1 MKPKNSGSGR
11 RIVCLVL
18 VAVMLLGLISS
29 ALIIMVNAASSS
41 EIKKELNGLRSQQAE
56 LKKEREALQAK
67 IKENQS
73 KTQTLVEKKSD
84 IDQQI
89 SMTQAS
95 IDNLNEQVQQYSLL
109 IANKQADLEAS
120 QAEEQRLNTQYKTR
134 IRSME
139 ETGSISYWAIL
150 FGANSFSDL
159 LDKID
164 VIQEIAKADQL
175 MMDKM
180 KAVSEQIAA
189 ERAELEQQMAELDA
203 TRQELDQ
210 QEQDLEAQRA
220 EQDTLL
226 TEMLAAYEEMNAD
239 YMQNMADEAALSEEI
254 AKSESAYYAA
264 LSKEEAERI
273 AALNRQNNNKGSSSN
288 SSGATN
294 TGGWLYPLPYQC
306 QVTDSYGYRIHPL
319 TKKYSWHN
327 GVDFGAAA
335 GTAILAA
342 KSGTVTT
349 AAYSGAWGYY
359 VVINHGDGYS
369 TLYAHQPSLS
379 VSVGDYV
386 TQGQT
391 SAMSAPP
398 ATPPARTCTSP
409 STTTAPTSTP
419 STTSADPIQ
428 TPLPQPAP
436 RLWESFY
443 LLQSPG
449 ESVQRR
455 KYLPQAVFPQK
466 FKRSKLQTRSH
477 RIRRRAV
484 KTRKVTTEWNDTRNI
499 GPHLNADAAGIKP

>member
-164 VIQEIAKADQL
+164 VIQEIAKADQQML
-175 MMDKM
+175 KKM

-306 QVTDSYGYRIHPL
+306 QVTDSYGYRTHPVSGKRG
-319 TKKYSWHN
+319 TWHN
-327 GVDFGAAA
+327 GVDLAA
-335 GTAILAA
+335 GSGTSIYAS

-349 AAYSGAWGYY
+349 AVNSSIWGNY
-359 VVINHGDGYS
+359 VVINHGDGFS
-369 TLYAHQPSLS
+369 TLYAHMQGLI

-386 TQGQT
+386 KQGQT
-391 SAMSAPP
+391 IGYVG
-398 ATPPARTCTSP
+398 
-409 STTTAPTSTP
+409 STGLST
-419 STTSADPIQ
+419 
-428 TPLPQPAP
+428 
-436 RLWESFY
+436 
-443 LLQSPG
+443 
-449 ESVQRR
+449 
-455 KYLPQAVFPQK
+455 
-466 FKRSKLQTRSH
+466 
-477 RIRRRAV
+477 
-484 KTRKVTTEWNDTRNI
+484 
-499 GPHLNADAAGIKP
+499 GPHLHFTIYYNGSDVNPMSYIG

>member
-1 MKPKNSGSGR
+1 
-11 RIVCLVL
+11 
-18 VAVMLLGLISS
+18 
-29 ALIIMVNAASSS
+29 
-41 EIKKELNGLRSQQAE
+41 
-56 LKKEREALQAK
+56 
-67 IKENQS
+67 
-73 KTQTLVEKKSD
+73 
-84 IDQQI
+84 
-89 SMTQAS
+89 
-95 IDNLNEQVQQYSLL
+95 
-109 IANKQADLEAS
+109 
-120 QAEEQRLNTQYKTR
+120 
-134 IRSME
+134 
-139 ETGSISYWAIL
+139 
-150 FGANSFSDL
+150 
-159 LDKID
+159 
-164 VIQEIAKADQL
+164 
-175 MMDKM
+175 
-180 KAVSEQIAA
+180 
-189 ERAELEQQMAELDA
+189 MAELDA

-391 SAMSAPP
+391 IGYVGSTGYSTGPHLHFTIYYNGSDVNP
-398 ATPPARTCTSP
+398 FNYIGGPDPNPSP
-409 STTTAPTSTP
+409 TAC
-419 STTSADPIQ
+419 
-428 TPLPQPAP
+428 
-436 RLWESFY
+436 
-443 LLQSPG
+443 
-449 ESVQRR
+449 
-455 KYLPQAVFPQK
+455 PQAVG
-466 FKRSKLQTRSH
+466 KLLSAVISR
-477 RIRRRAV
+477 RIR
-484 KTRKVTTEWNDTRNI
+484 TTPQISPVSRFPAKIQTQQ
-499 GPHLNADAAGIKP
+499 AANSIPPYQAARSQNP

>member
-1 MKPKNSGSGR
+1 MKQKKSGSGR
-11 RIVCLVL
+11 RVVCLVL
-18 VAVMLLGLISS
+18 AAVMLLGLVSS

-41 EIKKELNGLRSQQAE
+41 EIKKELNGLRNQQAE
-56 LKKEREALQAK
+56 LKKERDALQAK
-67 IKENQS
+67 INENKT
-73 KTQTLVEKKSD
+73 KTQTLVDKKSD

-89 SMTQAS
+89 SMAQAS

-120 QAEEQRLNTQYKTR
+120 QAEEQRLNEQYKTR

-139 ETGSISYWAIL
+139 ETGSISYWGIL

-175 MMDKM
+175 MLEKM
-180 KAVSEQIAA
+180 KAVSDQIAS
-189 ERAELEQQMAELDA
+189 EREELEQQLAELDA
-203 TRQELDQ
+203 TREELAQ
-210 QEQDLEAQRA
+210 QEQELEGQRA

-239 YMQNMADEAALSEEI
+239 YMQNMADEAALSSEI
-254 AKSESAYYAA
+254 AKSEAAYYAA
-264 LSKEEAERI
+264 LSKEEAARI
-273 AALNRQNNNKGSSSN
+273 AEQNRQNNNKGSSN

-319 TKKYSWHN
+319 TGKYSWHN

-335 GTAILAA
+335 NTAILAT

-369 TLYAHQPSLS
+369 T
-379 VSVGDYV
+379 
-386 TQGQT
+386 
-391 SAMSAPP
+391 
-398 ATPPARTCTSP
+398 
-409 STTTAPTSTP
+409 
-419 STTSADPIQ
+419 
-428 TPLPQPAP
+428 
-436 RLWESFY
+436 
-443 LLQSPG
+443 
-449 ESVQRR
+449 
-455 KYLPQAVFPQK
+455 
-466 FKRSKLQTRSH
+466 
-477 RIRRRAV
+477 
-484 KTRKVTTEWNDTRNI
+484 
-499 GPHLNADAAGIKP
+499 GPHLHFTIYYNGSDVNPFNYIG

>member
-189 ERAELEQQMAELDA
+189 ERAELEQQMADLDA

-254 AKSESAYYAA
+254 AKHRPNDKVTVGVKKGSDVKQIEVVLRNKAGNTEVITKDIVSAYDALGGLFAEVSERTKKALKIGGGVQVVGIEPGGILESA
-264 LSKEEAERI
+264 RI
-273 AALNRQNNNKGSSSN
+273 RKGYIITNINDRPVRSIGDLNRITSKIEYIEGV
-288 SSGATN
+288 
-294 TGGWLYPLPYQC
+294 YPDGR
-306 QVTDSYGYRIHPL
+306 V
-319 TKKYSWHN
+319 
-327 GVDFGAAA
+327 V
-335 GTAILAA
+335 
-342 KSGTVTT
+342 
-349 AAYSGAWGYY
+349 AYS
-359 VVINHGDGYS
+359 
-369 TLYAHQPSLS
+369 
-379 VSVGDYV
+379 
-386 TQGQT
+386 
-391 SAMSAPP
+391 
-398 ATPPARTCTSP
+398 
-409 STTTAPTSTP
+409 PT
-419 STTSADPIQ
+419 
-428 TPLPQPAP
+428 
-436 RLWESFY
+436 
-443 LLQSPG
+443 
-449 ESVQRR
+449 
-455 KYLPQAVFPQK
+455 
-466 FKRSKLQTRSH
+466 
-477 RIRRRAV
+477 V
-484 KTRKVTTEWNDTRNI
+484 K
-499 GPHLNADAAGIKP
+499 

>member
-189 ERAELEQQMAELDA
+189 ERAELEQRVVGSELA
-203 TRQELDQ
+203 
-210 QEQDLEAQRA
+210 AGCA

-327 GVDFGAAA
+327 
-335 GTAILAA
+335 
-342 KSGTVTT
+342 
-349 AAYSGAWGYY
+349 
-359 VVINHGDGYS
+359 
-369 TLYAHQPSLS
+369 
-379 VSVGDYV
+379 
-386 TQGQT
+386 
-391 SAMSAPP
+391 
-398 ATPPARTCTSP
+398 
-409 STTTAPTSTP
+409 
-419 STTSADPIQ
+419 
-428 TPLPQPAP
+428 
-436 RLWESFY
+436 
-443 LLQSPG
+443 
-449 ESVQRR
+449 
-455 KYLPQAVFPQK
+455 
-466 FKRSKLQTRSH
+466 
-477 RIRRRAV
+477 
-484 KTRKVTTEWNDTRNI
+484 
-499 GPHLNADAAGIKP
+499 

>member
-73 KTQTLVEKKSD
+73 KTQ
-84 IDQQI
+84 
-89 SMTQAS
+89 

-189 ERAELEQQMAELDA
+189 ELAA

-391 SAMSAPP
+391 IGYVG
-398 ATPPARTCTSP
+398 
-409 STTTAPTSTP
+409 STGYST
-419 STTSADPIQ
+419 
-428 TPLPQPAP
+428 
-436 RLWESFY
+436 
-443 LLQSPG
+443 
-449 ESVQRR
+449 
-455 KYLPQAVFPQK
+455 
-466 FKRSKLQTRSH
+466 
-477 RIRRRAV
+477 
-484 KTRKVTTEWNDTRNI
+484 
-499 GPHLNADAAGIKP
+499 GPHLHFTIYYNGSDVNPFNYIG

>member
-164 VIQEIAKADQL
+164 VIQEIAKADQQML
-175 MMDKM
+175 KKM

-254 AKSESAYYAA
+254 AKHRPNDKVTVGVKKGSDVKQIEVVLRNKAGNTEVITKDIVSAYDALGGQFAEVSERTKKALKIGGGVQVVGIEPGGILESA
-264 LSKEEAERI
+264 RI
-273 AALNRQNNNKGSSSN
+273 RKGYIITNINDRPVRSIGDLNRITSKIEYIEGV
-288 SSGATN
+288 
-294 TGGWLYPLPYQC
+294 YPDGR
-306 QVTDSYGYRIHPL
+306 V
-319 TKKYSWHN
+319 
-327 GVDFGAAA
+327 V
-335 GTAILAA
+335 
-342 KSGTVTT
+342 
-349 AAYSGAWGYY
+349 AYS
-359 VVINHGDGYS
+359 
-369 TLYAHQPSLS
+369 
-379 VSVGDYV
+379 
-386 TQGQT
+386 
-391 SAMSAPP
+391 
-398 ATPPARTCTSP
+398 
-409 STTTAPTSTP
+409 PT
-419 STTSADPIQ
+419 
-428 TPLPQPAP
+428 
-436 RLWESFY
+436 
-443 LLQSPG
+443 
-449 ESVQRR
+449 
-455 KYLPQAVFPQK
+455 
-466 FKRSKLQTRSH
+466 
-477 RIRRRAV
+477 V
-484 KTRKVTTEWNDTRNI
+484 K
-499 GPHLNADAAGIKP
+499 

>member
-1 MKPKNSGSGR
+1 
-11 RIVCLVL
+11 
-18 VAVMLLGLISS
+18 ML
-29 ALIIMVNAASSS
+29 
-41 EIKKELNGLRSQQAE
+41 K
-56 LKKEREALQAK
+56 
-67 IKENQS
+67 
-73 KTQTLVEKKSD
+73 
-84 IDQQI
+84 
-89 SMTQAS
+89 
-95 IDNLNEQVQQYSLL
+95 
-109 IANKQADLEAS
+109 
-120 QAEEQRLNTQYKTR
+120 
-134 IRSME
+134 
-139 ETGSISYWAIL
+139 
-150 FGANSFSDL
+150 
-159 LDKID
+159 
-164 VIQEIAKADQL
+164 
-175 MMDKM
+175 KM

-391 SAMSAPP
+391 IGYVG
-398 ATPPARTCTSP
+398 
-409 STTTAPTSTP
+409 STGYST
-419 STTSADPIQ
+419 
-428 TPLPQPAP
+428 
-436 RLWESFY
+436 
-443 LLQSPG
+443 
-449 ESVQRR
+449 
-455 KYLPQAVFPQK
+455 
-466 FKRSKLQTRSH
+466 
-477 RIRRRAV
+477 
-484 KTRKVTTEWNDTRNI
+484 
-499 GPHLNADAAGIKP
+499 GPHLHFTIYYNGSDVNPFNYIG

>member
-226 TEMLAAYEEMNAD
+226 TEMLTAYEEMNAD
-239 YMQNMADEAALSEEI
+239 YMQNMADEAALSEDI

-391 SAMSAPP
+391 IGYVG
-398 ATPPARTCTSP
+398 
-409 STTTAPTSTP
+409 STGYST
-419 STTSADPIQ
+419 
-428 TPLPQPAP
+428 
-436 RLWESFY
+436 
-443 LLQSPG
+443 
-449 ESVQRR
+449 
-455 KYLPQAVFPQK
+455 
-466 FKRSKLQTRSH
+466 
-477 RIRRRAV
+477 
-484 KTRKVTTEWNDTRNI
+484 
-499 GPHLNADAAGIKP
+499 GPHLHFTIYYNGSDVNPFNYIG